1 MTLPICTCEGGGGGG
16 CVCVVLCCVVLWSH
30 SLTPR
35 CLLARSYLDSIDRIM
50 DADYICTDE
59 DILKSRVRTSGIV
72 EEKYKIDGV
81 DFVYVGRAP
90 C

>member
-1 MTLPICTCEGGGGGG
+1 M
-16 CVCVVLCCVVLWSH
+16 
-30 SLTPR
+30 
-35 CLLARSYLDSIDRIM
+35 LARSYLDSIDRIM